1 MRVKYSES
9 IEYKVLTRLKT
20 IRGNVVLR
28 KKFNDLGS
36 YRQVSRALKNL
47 ISENKLAK
55 IGAGIYAKAYTSNY
69 SDIPIIKNGTDLALR
84 EALKCLG
91 VSFEPGSAEQEYNAG
106 KTTQVPVRNVVKL
119 KSRCRRRLAYRNSKL
134 IFEKNINAR

>member
-1 MRVKYSES
+1 MWFYA
-9 IEYKVLTRLKT
+9 
-20 IRGNVVLR
+20 

-69 SDIPIIKNGTDLALR
+69 NDIPIIKNGADIALR
-84 EALKCLG
+84 EALIRT
-91 VSFEPGSAEQEYNAG
+91 P
-106 KTTQVPVRNVVKL
+106 
-119 KSRCRRRLAYRNSKL
+119 RL
-134 IFEKNINAR
+134 